1 MYKNEKDSRVSA
13 LLALRSPLRCKAR
26 PPFCA
31 MLWVCVWL
39 YCLESSVEACRTH
52 ALLWLDREERV
63 MLWLDSVDRMQ
74 AGSHPEGMTS
84 PK

>member
-1 MYKNEKDSRVSA
+1 
-13 LLALRSPLRCKAR
+13 
-26 PPFCA
+26 

-39 YCLESSVEACRTH
+39 YCLEGSVEACRTH